1 MRKRALRKWRLLPWP
16 AALALTLALA
26 GCRGEVTAE
35 SLYEEAAQTWRKADR
50 VAMDLTLETS
60 ISQNGGSV
68 QNNLEGT
75 LYHLG
80 KTGENPTLYLDGNM
94 NLDLGSG
101 SPMSV
106 PLSYVYWEGCLYAD
120 LAGVRYRQNMTP
132 EQMEAQAY
140 QGLGLFDRLDAEDF
154 RNLTLQD
161 GTDSRTLSFG
171 IGAENVRTVAESLAQ
186 IRSYQEAY
194 GEGLT
199 MNFADAEG
207 TFVLS
212 EEGVPQS
219 MSVQISADLS
229 AEGFAAS
236 LSFQITET
244 YRGFNEA
251 VEVTLPD
258 LSGYEDLGDGGT
270 QETEGEASPSESGS
284 PEGESS
290 PAESETADGESTPAG
305 GESQTGEGA

>member
-1 MRKRALRKWRLLPWP
+1 MRKRVWRKWRMLALA
-16 AALALTLALA
+16 AALALALA

-50 VAMDLTLETS
+50 VAMDLVVETS

-75 LYHLG
+75 LYYLG
-80 KTGENPTLYLDGNM
+80 KGGDNPTLYLSGNM

-101 SPMSV
+101 SPMAV

-120 LAGVRYRQNMTP
+120 LSGVRYRQNMTT

-140 QGLGLFDRLDAEDF
+140 QGLGLFDRLEAEDF
-154 RNLTLQD
+154 RNLTLQE
-161 GTDSRTLSFG
+161 GEGSHTISFG

-186 IRSYQEAY
+186 LRSYQEAY
-194 GEGLT
+194 GDGLT

-212 EEGVPQS
+212 EDGSPQS
-219 MSVQISADLS
+219 MSVEISADLS

-236 LSFQITET
+236 IRFQITET

-270 QETEGEASPSESGS
+270 QETEGETSPSESGS

-290 PAESETADGESTPAG
+290 PAESETAEG
-305 GESQTGEGA
+305 GSQTGEGA